1 MNCDTLS
8 RNILSPVNQINDNDL
23 IMINLKS
30 KNAESGRPIFRA
42 RGSC

>member
-8 RNILSPVNQINDNDL
+8 RNILSPVKQINDNDL
-23 IMINLKS
+23 MIYLKS